1 MTALVCNTAHFTM
14 PEKSA
19 MAASTLTMPA
29 VTSTCAALT
38 VTLAEA
44 VTLSV
49 TGLAVARGGVPVLEG
64 LSLALPSGKALIL
77 RGPNGVGKTTLLRT
91 LAGLQPPLAGQ
102 MSLQPDNVTYAAHA
116 DGVKATLTV
125 AENLTFWA
133 RVFGTDAV
141 GAAINRMALREL
153 ADRRAA
159 NLSAGQKRRLG
170 LARLLVTGRPVW
182 VMDEPTVS
190 LDAASVQ
197 LFGDVVRDHLTAG
210 GAALIATHIDLG
222 LDAAVLDLTPFKAR
236 PAAEGGIASAFDE
249 AFT

>member
-1 MTALVCNTAHFTM
+1 MSLL
-14 PEKSA
+14 SA
-19 MAASTLTMPA
+19 QD
-29 VTSTCAALT
+29 
-38 VTLAEA
+38 
-44 VTLSV
+44 
-49 TGLAVARGGVPVLEG
+49 LAVARAGIAVLEG
-64 LSLALPSGKALIL
+64 VQFALHAGRALVL
-77 RGPNGVGKTTLLRT
+77 RGPNGIGKTTLLRT
-91 LAGLQPPLAGQ
+91 VAGLQPPLQGNITAP
-102 MSLQPDNVTYAAHA
+102 PDTVAYAAHA

-125 AENLTFWA
+125 AENLAFWA
-133 RVFGTDAV
+133 QVFGTSGAE
-141 GAAINRMALREL
+141 AAIDRMALREL

-197 LFGDVVRDHLTAG
+197 LFGNVVRDHLAAG

-222 LDAAVLDLTPFKAR
+222 LDAEVLDLSPFKAR
-236 PAAEGGIASAFDE
+236 PAAKGGIRSAFDE